1 MSDKGR
7 ARESGYEVR
16 DTQVPTLFWLLAVL
30 LGSTLVVVF
39 LMRMLY
45 SHFEAVEERKQGA
58 PSTLAGTRSN
68 IPPEPRLQS
77 TPFDDLKRMRAEEDA
92 ALTTYGWVDKQAG
105 IVRIPIERALDIAA
119 QGTDSAGKPRIN
131 PDASSESRR

>member
-1 MSDKGR
+1 MSGKGPGQG
-7 ARESGYEVR
+7 SGYEVR

-30 LGSTLVVVF
+30 LGSTLVVVL
-39 LMRMLY
+39 LMKALY
-45 SHFEAVEERKQGA
+45 NHFETMEERRQGV

-68 IPPEPRLQS
+68 VPPEPRLQS
-77 TPFDDLKRMRAEEDA
+77 APFDDLKRMRAEEDE

-119 QGTDSAGKPRIN
+119 QSTGAAGHTTAPS
-131 PDASSESRR
+131 DAAARKQ